1 MITQLENRLFVL
13 HGTTLPSFGIKSQSQ
28 YTEKVGKVAS

>member
-1 MITQLENRLFVL
+1 MITQPEYCVL
-13 HGTTLPSFGIKSQSQ
+13 VPYGNTLPSFEIKSQSQ